1 MESSCTKKNGFQK
14 KCLNHSITLLQQR
27 SDKTNAQVFRYFG
40 YKKSIEKFQVHQN
53 KTAKNVN
60 ILPIKYA
67 LVKS

>member
-1 MESSCTKKNGFQK
+1 M
-14 KCLNHSITLLQQR
+14 QQC
-27 SDKTNAQVFRYFG
+27 SDKTNAQVFGYFG
-40 YKKSIEKFQVHQN
+40 YKKSIEKFQVYQN